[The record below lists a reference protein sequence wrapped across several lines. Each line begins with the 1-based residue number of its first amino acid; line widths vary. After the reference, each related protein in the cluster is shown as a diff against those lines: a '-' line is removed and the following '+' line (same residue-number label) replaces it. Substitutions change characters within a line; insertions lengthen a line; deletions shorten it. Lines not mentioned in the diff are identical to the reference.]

1 MILCR
6 KGMKRPSL
14 CLRETALQCIY
25 IYASSSFL
33 CDFQVSSLPGVS
45 KAQYEQV
52 EDSNLCMFDSTVEPS
67 SPQKVGGFMVTQ
79 RSSETQKAIHT
90 ISYNTSNTFKYLSD
104 AWSKLLFLL
113 NCPKMDLKLLWDLA
127 SWFQVM
133 KRCQKILH
141 TANLKSKN
149 ENVQVGTSVY
159 KFHTKISKIS
169 TYIIIILYVHILWAS
184 RTGPT
189 SKLSTSILGH
199 WDFSPAA

>member
-1 MILCR
+1 MPKKTTYRLFSTDLR
-6 KGMKRPSL
+6 NVPWFSAEKAWKGRHFASVKLP
-14 CLRETALQCIY
+14 CNVYIY

-133 KRCQKILH
+133 KRC
-141 TANLKSKN
+141 
-149 ENVQVGTSVY
+149 
-159 KFHTKISKIS
+159 
-169 TYIIIILYVHILWAS
+169 
-184 RTGPT
+184 
-189 SKLSTSILGH
+189 
-199 WDFSPAA
+199 

>member
-1 MILCR
+1 MWTCPKKQHIGCFQLIC
-6 KGMKRPSL
+6 GMFHDFLQKRHEKAVTLPPWN
-14 CLRETALQCIY
+14 CLAMYIY

-133 KRCQKILH
+133 KRC
-141 TANLKSKN
+141 
-149 ENVQVGTSVY
+149 
-159 KFHTKISKIS
+159 
-169 TYIIIILYVHILWAS
+169 
-184 RTGPT
+184 
-189 SKLSTSILGH
+189 
-199 WDFSPAA
+199 